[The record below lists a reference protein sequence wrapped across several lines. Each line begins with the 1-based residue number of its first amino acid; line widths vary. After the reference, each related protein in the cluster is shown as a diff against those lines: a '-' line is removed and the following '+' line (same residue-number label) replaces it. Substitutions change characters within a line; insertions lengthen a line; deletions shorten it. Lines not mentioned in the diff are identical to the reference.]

1 MMTNSAEPCVLCV
14 FDEVNE
20 ATGLLIQKSQK
31 LANAEQISLKL
42 LCVLPDK
49 WFHYA
54 AESEQTIQERVRPRL
69 REQLFRLA
77 AAYNIDEK
85 ISFDVQF
92 GKPFVEIIKY
102 QQRVNAQLVVKR
114 AEQKSWLQ
122 QAITMTSNDM
132 HLLRKCPVP
141 VFLVRSQ
148 QATLPQNIFVAVDFD
163 MDDPASHAD
172 ELNKKMLG
180 TLVRYFDNEQTQC
193 TLFNAYNAPHAGFV
207 SLFAD
212 DSEAITKDMA
222 AHEKGFKSGE
232 LNLLLHFMRENLAP
246 KYLDKH
252 TKQLLIQGHAE
263 QLIPQQ
269 LKQQQSDLLV
279 IGSVARTGIPGLL
292 IGNTAEEIL
301 LSVDCDV
308 LTLKPDGF
316 VSPVLAH

>member
-1 MMTNSAEPCVLCV
+1 MTNTADPCVLCV

-20 ATGLLIQKSQK
+20 ATGLLIQKSQQ
-31 LANAEQISLKL
+31 LANAQQLNLKL

-49 WFHYA
+49 WFNYSQ
-54 AESEQTIQERVRPRL
+54 ESAQTIKAKAKLRL
-69 REQLFRLA
+69 IEQLSHLA
-77 AAYNIDEK
+77 ATYNIDEK
-85 ISFDVQF
+85 ISCEVQF
-92 GKPFVEIIKY
+92 GKPFVEIIQY
-102 QQRVNAQLVVKR
+102 QQHVNAQLVVKR

-122 QAITMTSNDM
+122 HAITMTSNDM

-141 VFLVRSQ
+141 VLLVRSRE
-148 QATLPQNIFVAVDFD
+148 ASPPQNIFVAVDFD

-180 TLVRYFDNEQTQC
+180 TLVRFFDNEQTQC
-193 TLFNAYNAPHAGFV
+193 TLFNAYNAPNAGFV

-212 DSEAITKDMA
+212 DPDTMTKDMA

-232 LNLLLHFMRENLAP
+232 LNLLLHFMHESLAP
-246 KYLDKH
+246 KYLHKH

-269 LKQQQSDLLV
+269 LKQNQSDLLV

>member
-1 MMTNSAEPCVLCV
+1 MTNSAEPCVLCV
-14 FDEVNE
+14 FDEVND
-20 ATGLLIQKSQK
+20 ATALLIQKSQ
-31 LANAEQISLKL
+31 LLSQAENLQLKF
-42 LCVLPDK
+42 LCVLPDR
-49 WFHYA
+49 WFHYSS
-54 AESEQTIQERVRPRL
+54 ESAQHIQDRAKSRVL
-69 REQLFRLA
+69 EQLSHLA
-77 AAYNIDEK
+77 TVHNINDNIACE
-85 ISFDVQF
+85 VRF
-92 GKPFVEIIKY
+92 GKPFVEIIQY

-114 AEQKSWLQ
+114 AEQKSWIQ
-122 QAITMTSNDM
+122 HAVTMTSNDM

-148 QATLPQNIFVAVDFD
+148 EATLPQNIFVAVDFD
-163 MDDPASHAD
+163 IDDPTSHAD

-180 TLVRYFDNEQTQC
+180 TVVRFFDNDETQC

-212 DSEAITKDMA
+212 DPDTMTKDMA

-232 LNLLLHFMRENLAP
+232 LNLLLHFMRESLAP
-246 KYLDKH
+246 KYLHKH
-252 TKQLLIQGHAE
+252 IKQVLIQGHAE

-269 LKQQQSDLLV
+269 LKQHQSDLLV

-316 VSPVLAH
+316 VSPVLEH

>member
-1 MMTNSAEPCVLCV
+1 MTHSVEPCVLCV
-14 FDEVNE
+14 FDEVND
-20 ATGLLIQKSQK
+20 ATDLLIQKCQQ
-31 LANAEQISLKL
+31 LANAQHLCLKF

-49 WFHYA
+49 WFHYST
-54 AESEQTIQERVRPRL
+54 ESAQMTQDKARQRL
-69 REQLFRLA
+69 LEQLSTLPA
-77 AAYNIDEK
+77 MHNINEK
-85 ISFDVQF
+85 ISCEVQF
-92 GKPFVEIIKY
+92 GKPFVEIIQY
-102 QQRVNAQLVVKR
+102 QQRINAQLVVKR

-122 QAITMTSNDM
+122 HAITMTSNDM

-141 VFLVRSQ
+141 VFLVRSRE
-148 QATLPQNIFVAVDFD
+148 ATLPQNLFVAVDFD
-163 MDDPASHAD
+163 IDDPASHAD
-172 ELNKKMLG
+172 ELNKKMLN
-180 TLVRYFDNEQTQC
+180 TLVRFFDNDETQC

-212 DSEAITKDMA
+212 DPDAMTKDMA

-232 LNLLLHFMRENLAP
+232 LNLLLHFMRENLRP
-246 KYLDKH
+246 KHLHKH

-269 LKQQQSDLLV
+269 LKQNESDLLV

-316 VSPVLAH
+316 VSPVLEH

>member
-1 MMTNSAEPCVLCV
+1 MTNSAEPCVLCV
-14 FDEVNE
+14 LDEVNE
-20 ATGLLIQKSQK
+20 ATGLLIQKSQQ
-31 LANAEQISLKL
+31 LANAQQLSLKL

-49 WFHYA
+49 WFNHSS
-54 AESEQTIQERVRPRL
+54 ESVQTIQAKAKSRL
-69 REQLFRLA
+69 HEKLFHLA
-77 AAYNIDEK
+77 TKFNIDKE
-85 ISFDVQF
+85 ISCEVQF
-92 GKPFVEIIKY
+92 GKPFVEIIQY

-141 VFLVRSQ
+141 VYLVRSQ
-148 QATLPQNIFVAVDFD
+148 KATLPQKIFMAVDFD
-163 MDDPASHAD
+163 MDDPTSHAD

-212 DSEAITKDMA
+212 DSEAMTKDMA
-222 AHEKGFKSGE
+222 AHEKGFKSSE
-232 LNLLLHFMRENLAP
+232 LNLLLHFMRETLMP
-246 KYLDKH
+246 KHLHKH
-252 TKQLLIQGHAE
+252 TEQLLIQGHAE

-269 LKQQQSDLLV
+269 LKQNQYDLLV

-301 LSVDCDV
+301 LSIDCDV

-316 VSPVLAH
+316 VSPVLAD